1 MGVVT
6 WRAVAAHEQV
16 LLIALT
22 HRRVEKE
29 RMDDAGSANPTRFGR
44 YELLELVGRGGMAEV
59 FRARLAGAAGTEKLL
74 CIKRILPTL
83 SEHAEFIALFV
94 SEARVALPLTHGNIT
109 QVFDFGEVDGVYY
122 LAMEYVHG
130 QNLARVLQR
139 VQEAGAVLLVPAA
152 LYIAAEVCRGL
163 QYAHGYADA
172 AGRAVAV
179 VHRDVSPH
187 NVLIS
192 YNGEVKLADFGIAS
206 AASKAPGGE
215 AVLRGKPCY
224 LSPEQAQGGGG
235 DSRSDIFAM
244 GAVLY
249 EMLTGTR
256 PFEAATDTLT
266 LERVCVLQVEPPSQ
280 LNTALDAALDA
291 IVLRALAK
299 DPADRYQ
306 RAEDLQVSLAG
317 VLHRLAPDF
326 TAPSLASMLRTL
338 FAWEVQAD
346 QGPLALRD
354 RLLFQLSRAG
364 VKVADV
370 ASTEK
375 LLAMATV
382 AIGPIGATAA
392 RGFAPPRP
400 RRWRPS
406 GTTGL
411 ALALVALVA
420 FGLWVG
426 RAPPVQPTVAVDLG
440 PMPEPTEHLTPPS
453 LRASA
458 RDDDDEAALAA
469 EGASGSASGS
479 AGGSASGSTSGSA
492 TPELKQG
499 RALARTPAYLN
510 CNSWPWSV
518 VYVDGRRLRGNTPLY
533 RVKVAAGRR
542 RLRFVN
548 TELGLSK
555 EVTVAIAPAQVRTV
569 AVRLDP
575 VHGGESLGTADGL
588 E

>member
-1 MGVVT
+1 
-6 WRAVAAHEQV
+6 
-16 LLIALT
+16 
-22 HRRVEKE
+22 
-29 RMDDAGSANPTRFGR
+29 MDDAGTVTPTRFGR

-83 SEHAEFIALFV
+83 SQHAEFIALFV

-109 QVFDFGEVDGVYY
+109 QVFDFGEVEGVYY

-139 VQEAGAVLLVPAA
+139 VQEGGALLPTPAA
-152 LYIAAEVCRGL
+152 LYIAAELCRGL

-172 AGRAVAV
+172 NGRAVAV

-187 NVLIS
+187 NALIS
-192 YNGEVKLADFGIAS
+192 YNGEVKLTDFGIAS

-224 LSPEQAQGGGG
+224 LSPEQAQGTGG

-256 PFEAATDTLT
+256 PFEAESDPQT
-266 LERVCVLQVEPPSQ
+266 LERVSTLEVEPPSAI
-280 LNTALDAALDA
+280 NPALDEALDA
-291 IVLRALAK
+291 IVLKALAK
-299 DPADRYQ
+299 DPAERYQ
-306 RAEDLQVSLAG
+306 RAEDLQVGLAG

-326 TAPSLASMLRTL
+326 TAQSLGALLRTL

-354 RLLFQLSRAG
+354 RLLFQLARAG
-364 VKVADV
+364 VSVGDV
-370 ASTEK
+370 ASTER

-392 RGFAPPRP
+392 RGVSRP
-400 RRWRPS
+400 RQRGWRPT
-406 GTTGL
+406 GTAWLGL
-411 ALALVALVA
+411 ALSAVVAA
-420 FGLWVG
+420 GLWLG
-426 RAPPVQPTVAVDLG
+426 RSSPPQAIVAADLG
-440 PMPEPTEHLTPPS
+440 PIPEPTEHLTPAS
-453 LRASA
+453 LRGRGPDEYFVDPSA
-458 RDDDDEAALAA
+458 TGTTGPAPLAA
-469 EGASGSASGS
+469 AGAS
-479 AGGSASGSTSGSA
+479 SGSTASDRKPSPA
-492 TPELKQG
+492 PA
-499 RALARTPAYLN
+499 RAAAYLN

-548 TELGLSK
+548 PELGLSK
-555 EVTVAIAPAQVRTV
+555 EVTVALAPAQVRTV

-575 VHGGESLGTADGL
+575 APGGETLGGG

>member
-1 MGVVT
+1 MRISPWPVVIRSED
-6 WRAVAAHEQV
+6 RAAQEH
-16 LLIALT
+16 
-22 HRRVEKE
+22 
-29 RMDDAGSANPTRFGR
+29 MDDAGTATPTRFGR

-83 SEHAEFIALFV
+83 SQHAEFLQLFI

-130 QNLARVLQR
+130 QNLARTLQR
-139 VQEAGAVLLVPAA
+139 AQEGGAGLTVPAA
-152 LYIAAEVCRGL
+152 LYVAAEVCRGL

-172 AGRAVAV
+172 SGRAVAV
-179 VHRDVSPH
+179 VHRDVSPQ

-206 AASKAPGGE
+206 AASKAPGGD

-224 LSPEQAQGGGG
+224 LSPEQAAGSAG
-235 DSRSDIFAM
+235 DARSDIFAL

-249 EMLTGTR
+249 EMLTGRR
-256 PFEAATDTLT
+256 PFEAESDAQT
-266 LERVCVLQVEPPSQ
+266 LERVRTLEVEPPSRVNP
-280 LNTALDAALDA
+280 LLDPGLDA
-291 IVLRALAK
+291 IVLKALAK
-299 DPADRYQ
+299 DPAARCQ
-306 RAEDLQVSLAG
+306 RAEELQVGLTG

-326 TAPSLASMLRTL
+326 TAQSLGALLRSL

-354 RLLFQLSRAG
+354 RLLVQLARAG
-364 VKVADV
+364 VQVADV
-370 ASTEK
+370 ASTES
-375 LLAMATV
+375 LLEMATV

-392 RGFAPPRP
+392 RGLGRERR

-406 GTTGL
+406 PTALLTL
-411 ALALVALVA
+411 ALATLAGIAV
-420 FGLWVG
+420 WIG
-426 RAPPVQPTVAVDLG
+426 RAPRPQLAVVADLG
-440 PMPEPTEHLTPPS
+440 PPPEPTEHLTPPS
-453 LRASA
+453 LRARGADESLIEPRSA
-458 RDDDDEAALAA
+458 GAA
-469 EGASGSASGS
+469 EDGAAMATGSGSAPPSVTRAARSGRTAAQ
-479 AGGSASGSTSGSA
+479 AGA
-492 TPELKQG
+492 
-499 RALARTPAYLN
+499 RALAYLN

-533 RVKVAAGRR
+533 QVKVVAGRR

-548 TELGLSK
+548 PELGMSK
-555 EVTVAIAPAQVRTV
+555 EVTVAVAPAQVRTV

-575 VHGGESLGTADGL
+575 APAADPLRGE
-588 E
+588 